1 MATQDSTLFEN
12 KLLWLYNIRKEICF
26 KVKTHTITC
35 NRNISYFTVRFK
47 FLNLFIFLNNENR
60 KIV

>member
-47 FLNLFIFLNNENR
+47 FLNLFIF
-60 KIV
+60 